1 MRMFPIGFYIG
12 LVLIGIF
19 AGFASGLLGV
29 GGGFLMVPL
38 QFFLFT
44 SVGVDPSLAMMVS
57 LGTSLAIIIP
67 TASSGAY
74 QHQKKN
80 KSIVKPAIRLAIFGI
95 IGGFCGGL
103 LANIVPTEILQII
116 FACLLFIVALDMLFG
131 SRTDGK
137 KALIEFNIFNAAIV
151 GFSIGIISGLLGVGG
166 GVFLIPALCILFGFS
181 LIEAIGTSSVFIAFT
196 AIGGFI
202 SYIYTGWGVNPM
214 PYSLGYISLV
224 NFVLIVLFSV
234 PMATVGAKL
243 AYKMPEERLKQIF
256 AIILIYMA
264 IKMVG
269 FDPISI
275 LLGL

>member
-1 MRMFPIGFYIG
+1 MSAAMAPKIYSEGISLISPITNLG
-12 LVLIGIF
+12 LALIGIF

-103 LANIVPTEILQII
+103 LANVVPSRILQII
-116 FACLLFIVALDMLFG
+116 FPRMVGMSCLLFRV
-131 SRTDGK
+131 T
-137 KALIEFNIFNAAIV
+137 
-151 GFSIGIISGLLGVGG
+151 
-166 GVFLIPALCILFGFS
+166 
-181 LIEAIGTSSVFIAFT
+181 
-196 AIGGFI
+196 
-202 SYIYTGWGVNPM
+202 
-214 PYSLGYISLV
+214 
-224 NFVLIVLFSV
+224 
-234 PMATVGAKL
+234 
-243 AYKMPEERLKQIF
+243 
-256 AIILIYMA
+256 
-264 IKMVG
+264 
-269 FDPISI
+269 
-275 LLGL
+275 

>member
-1 MRMFPIGFYIG
+1 MFSIGFYIG
-12 LVLIGIF
+12 LALIGIF

-74 QHQKKN
+74 QHQKRN
-80 KSIVKPAIRLAIFGI
+80 SDILQPAFRLAIFGI
-95 IGGFCGGL
+95 VGGLCGGL
-103 LANIVPTEILQII
+103 LASIVPTRILQVI

-131 SRTDGK
+131 SRSDGEN
-137 KALIEFNIFNAAIV
+137 ALIDFNILNAAIV
-151 GFSIGIISGLLGVGG
+151 GFSIGIVSGLLGVGG

-181 LIEAIGTSSVFIAFT
+181 LIQAIGTSSVFIALT
-196 AIGGFI
+196 AIGGLI
-202 SYIYTGWGVNPM
+202 SYIYTGWGLNPM

-224 NFVLIVLFSV
+224 NFVIIVLFSV
-234 PMATVGAKL
+234 PMASIGAKL
-243 AYKMPEERLKQIF
+243 VYKLPEKRLKQIF

-264 IKMVG
+264 IKMIG

>member
-1 MRMFPIGFYIG
+1 MFPISFYIG
-12 LVLIGIF
+12 LILIGIF

-103 LANIVPTEILQII
+103 LANVVPSRILQII

-131 SRTDGK
+131 SRTDGE
-137 KALIEFNIFNAAIV
+137 KALIDFNILSAAIV

-166 GVFLIPALCILFGFS
+166 GVFLPALCILFGFS
-181 LIEAIGTSSVFIAFT
+181 LIQAIGTSSVFIALT
-196 AIGGFI
+196 AIGGLI
-202 SYIYTGWGVNPM
+202 SYIYTGWSVNPM
-214 PYSLGYISLV
+214 PYSLGYVSLV

-234 PMATVGAKL
+234 PMATLGAKL
-243 AYKMPEERLKQIF
+243 VYKMPKERLKQIF

-264 IKMVG
+264 IKMIG
-269 FDPISI
+269 FDPIAI